1 MNKRTRNY
9 LINHYTR
16 VLAIQN
22 IYQEYHTMGVTNEK
36 IWEKYVFP
44 TYRIGRST
52 FYEYLTIPAKA
63 KLRELENE
71 NQPN

>member
-1 MNKRTRNY
+1 
-9 LINHYTR
+9 
-16 VLAIQN
+16 
-22 IYQEYHTMGVTNEK
+22 MGVTNEK